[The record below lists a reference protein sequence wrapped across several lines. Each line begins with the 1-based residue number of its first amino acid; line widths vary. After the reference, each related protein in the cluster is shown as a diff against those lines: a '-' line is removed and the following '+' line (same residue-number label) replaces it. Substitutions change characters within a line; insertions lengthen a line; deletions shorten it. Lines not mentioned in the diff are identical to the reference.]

1 MENGAWSM
9 ENVPEPV
16 TFSFFI
22 KVSPLPEIHHQTC
35 HLFSTRQHTVFGEKT
50 NSSLHAPCSTLHA
63 PCAVP

>member
-22 KVSPLPEIHHQTC
+22 KVSPLPGLFRTLQRHCYQT
-35 HLFSTRQHTVFGEKT
+35 V
-50 NSSLHAPCSTLHA
+50 APPGLEQTD
-63 PCAVP
+63 